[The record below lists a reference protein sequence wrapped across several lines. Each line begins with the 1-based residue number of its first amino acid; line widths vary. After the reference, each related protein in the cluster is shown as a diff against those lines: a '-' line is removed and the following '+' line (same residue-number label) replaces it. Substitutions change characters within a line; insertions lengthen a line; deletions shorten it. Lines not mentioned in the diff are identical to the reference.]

1 MVVGVEDEKYGQK
14 VVAIASFNKDM
25 SITED
30 DLKANTKAHLSS
42 YKVPKNIKFVEKVSR
57 APNGKADYKWA
68 KELAKEFINA

>member
-1 MVVGVEDEKYGQK
+1 
-14 VVAIASFNKDM
+14 M

-42 YKVPKNIKFVEKVSR
+42 YKVPKNIKFVEKVNR